1 MTTAEQLLNDFR
13 SMGFAD
19 DEISAA
25 LKAWPFMGPE
35 TATKLEIRS
44 ARRHLFTAY
53 TDLYLNANRTPHV
66 KHRMKMIAQKHKEWG
81 TL

>member
-1 MTTAEQLLNDFR
+1 MTTAQQLLDEFR

-25 LKAWPFMGPE
+25 LKAWPFMDPE
-35 TATKLEIRS
+35 NTTELEVRS

-53 TDLYLNANRTPHV
+53 TDLYLNAKREPHTTR
-66 KHRMKMIAQKHKEWG
+66 KASYEDDCSEA
-81 TL
+81 